1 MHRGCTGH
9 TVTIRTANEPFEAF
23 MPDPLPP
30 VPDLNWPALIVPY
43 ARAAHALGRLDG
55 MSRMVPNLNMFMAH
69 AWRKEAALSSAIEG
83 STCTLADLLMVE
95 LGETPAISGDDVS
108 DVLAYVATLTSG
120 LNSLQQGMPVSL
132 RFVRNLHEGLMRQ
145 GKQPGLFRQS
155 QQWIGGTRPGNATF
169 VPPPADEVLN
179 CLNDWER
186 FLYDDSLKLPVLV
199 KAGLAHVQFD
209 SIHPFLQG
217 NGLIN
222 RLLIPLYL
230 CGEGVLQQ
238 PLLYFSLF
246 LRTHQQLYAQLLA
259 ETRQTGDWERWLNFF
274 MEGIETTANHTC
286 ETAHKLLNTY
296 QTDRQQVLTLGR
308 SSAIA
313 LRLLD
318 VMQANPV
325 MTIPRCAEKL
335 DVVVNTA
342 IKAVGNLQSLGIV
355 SEVTG
360 QRRNRVFV
368 YTRMMD
374 ILNEGLPT
382 KALF

>member
-108 DVLAYVATLTSG
+108 DVLAYVAALTSG

-186 FLYDDSLKLPVLV
+186 FLYDDTLKLPVLV

-217 NGLIN
+217 NSLIN

-230 CGEGVLQQ
+230 CSEGVLQQ

-296 QTDRQQVLTLGR
+296 QTDRQQVLKLGR